1 MRSIILNILFISFI
15 AVVLALTVRGNYG
28 NPNEENI
35 NEDGWVEKGPFELS
49 PERGRFALTY
59 SLVEDRSIKFSLP
72 IAKFVTPDLG
82 YKNGEFVSLFAPGV
96 SFISI
101 PGYVVGKAFNASQI
115 GAFSTIAFFALL
127 NTLLVAK
134 VAEKLGANTLSA
146 KIASLIFLFATPAFS
161 YATTMYQHHI
171 SVFIILLS
179 LYSVISHRDI
189 ISLVIVSFL
198 YSIGISIDYPNAIL
212 VAPIMIFALG
222 RLIKRQVVDKKI
234 IQVNFNLLKPFALI
248 AVIPP
253 LLFFL
258 WFNKTSYGSAFRLS
272 GTIPRVVEIEGDKPL
287 FYRASEEKNVSE
299 NELGE
304 LEKKTAA
311 GFFET
316 RNIINGLY
324 VHIFSLDR
332 GIVFYAPV
340 ILLGLMGMFILTKKK
355 NITVFWAIVGV
366 NIIIYSMW
374 GDPWGGWA
382 FGSRYLIPTYA
393 VLSIFTPF
401 VLSKLRKDIFLIS
414 IVLVLISYSVL
425 VNSLGAL
432 TTIANPPEIEAQSL
446 SEISGREEKFTFE
459 RNIDLLLENNSKSFV
474 YNQFLKDSIY
484 VWEYYYL
491 VTLPILLGL
500 ILSVSYLTLF
510 QKNVIK
516 FKYWEEKK

>member
-1 MRSIILNILFISFI
+1 
-15 AVVLALTVRGNYG
+15 
-28 NPNEENI
+28 
-35 NEDGWVEKGPFELS
+35 
-49 PERGRFALTY
+49 
-59 SLVEDRSIKFSLP
+59 
-72 IAKFVTPDLG
+72 
-82 YKNGEFVSLFAPGV
+82 
-96 SFISI
+96 
-101 PGYVVGKAFNASQI
+101 
-115 GAFSTIAFFALL
+115 
-127 NTLLVAK
+127 
-134 VAEKLGANTLSA
+134 
-146 KIASLIFLFATPAFS
+146 
-161 YATTMYQHHI
+161 
-171 SVFIILLS
+171 
-179 LYSVISHRDI
+179 
-189 ISLVIVSFL
+189 
-198 YSIGISIDYPNAIL
+198 
-212 VAPIMIFALG
+212 
-222 RLIKRQVVDKKI
+222 LIKRQVVDKKI

-324 VHIFSLDR
+324 VHILSLDR

-340 ILLGLMGMFILTKKK
+340 ILLGLMGMIIYGKKK

-366 NIIIYSMW
+366 NIILYSMW

-414 IVLVLISYSVL
+414 IVLVLISYSVV

-459 RNIDLLLENNSKSFV
+459 RNMDLLLENSSKSFV

-491 VTLPILLGL
+491 VTLPILLVF
-500 ILSVSYLTLF
+500 IISISYLTLF
-510 QKNVIK
+510 QNNKIK
-516 FKYWEEKK
+516 FRYWEEKE